1 MTINLINSSI
11 ISSIAAIDFSKSLRS
26 DIYLKPGELLDFN
39 RYFSINEFSKIY
51 LDNLGIWNQ
60 LDKEKYIAY
69 SGIDV
74 YLKKTK
80 SIDFHSD
87 NPHSQ
92 NLGYIVYEGDLLNA
106 ISKCIS
112 KCKSIKRYDNKISD
126 NTTDINIHTKIDEL
140 EKDDI
145 HFKFKNKNYNQT
157 AMNITFEH
165 TKSNSGKPRQI
176 FYDNEILGLLPVNE
190 YTYNLIWSMPNKFFD
205 QVNKASSATLL
216 EYLSDRVS
224 FVTGDIKK
232 TNIHT
237 SFPLSSRHASSYF
250 CENNLLIGD
259 AAHKF
264 HPLAGLGLNMG
275 IEDVATLSNL
285 LSKSNNLRGTV
296 CNFTI
301 KRMSRIQSLQQLLDL
316 IVTFHSSDILSAKLK
331 LRILDYFNKT
341 NYLKPKII
349 ENATG
354 LNNKD
359 LISL

>member
-1 MTINLINSSI
+1 MIVNLTNSSI

-26 DIYLKPGELLDFN
+26 DIYLKSGELTDFN

-51 LDNLGIWNQ
+51 LDNLGIWN
-60 LDKEKYIAY
+60 LLNKEKYVAY
-69 SGIDV
+69 ASIDV
-74 YLKKTK
+74 YLKEKK

-87 NPHSQ
+87 NPHSH
-92 NLGYIVYEGDLLNA
+92 NLGYIVYEGDLLDA

-190 YTYNLIWSMPNKFFD
+190 YTYNLIWSMPDNFFD
-205 QVNKASSATLL
+205 QTNKASSSNFL
-216 EYLSDRVS
+216 EYLSDRVG
-224 FVTGDIKK
+224 FVLGDIKK
-232 TNIHT
+232 TDIHR
-237 SFPLSSRHASSYF
+237 SFPLSSRHATSYF
-250 CENNLLIGD
+250 SNNNLLIGD

-285 LSKSNNLRGTV
+285 LSNNNNLKATL
-296 CNFTI
+296 CDFTI

-316 IVTFHSSDILSAKLK
+316 IVNFHSSDILSAKLK
-331 LRILDYFNKT
+331 LKILSYFNRT
-341 NYLKPKII
+341 CYLKPKII

>member
-1 MTINLINSSI
+1 MTINLINSSM
-11 ISSIAAIDFSKSLRS
+11 ISSIAAIDFSQSLRS
-26 DIYLKPGELLDFN
+26 DIYLKPGELVDFN

-51 LDNLGIWNQ
+51 LDSLGIWNQ

-69 SGIDV
+69 SSIDV
-74 YLKKTK
+74 YLKETK

-87 NPHSQ
+87 NPYSQ

-112 KCKSIKRYDNKISD
+112 KCKSIKRFTNKISD
-126 NTTDINIHTKIDEL
+126 NTSDIYIHTKIDEL
-140 EKDDI
+140 EKNDI
-145 HFKFKNKNYNQT
+145 QFKFKNKNYEQT

-165 TKSNSGKPRQI
+165 TKSNSRKPRQI
-176 FYDNEILGLLPVNE
+176 FHDNEILGLLPVNE
-190 YTYNLIWSMPNKFFD
+190 YSYNLIWSMPNNFFD
-205 QVNKASSATLL
+205 QANKVSSATLL

-301 KRMSRIQSLQQLLDL
+301 KRMSRIQALQQLLDL
-316 IVTFHSSDILSAKLK
+316 IVSFHSSDILSAKLK
-331 LRILDYFNKT
+331 LKILDYFNKT

-359 LISL
+359 LVNL

>member
-11 ISSIAAIDFSKSLRS
+11 ISSIAAIDFSKSLRG

-51 LDNLGIWNQ
+51 LENLGIWN
-60 LDKEKYIAY
+60 LLNKEKYVAY
-69 SGIDV
+69 TGIDV
-74 YLKKTK
+74 YLKERK

-87 NPHSQ
+87 NPNSH
-92 NLGYIVYEGDLLNA
+92 NLGYIVYEGDLLDA
-106 ISKCIS
+106 ISKCMS
-112 KCKSIKRYDNKISD
+112 KCKSIKRYDNNMSD
-126 NTTDINIHTKIDEL
+126 NLTDINIHTKVDEL
-140 EKDDI
+140 EKNDI
-145 HFKFKNKNYNQT
+145 QFKFKNKNYNQT
-157 AMNITFEH
+157 AMNITFGH
-165 TKSNSGKPRQI
+165 TKSNSKKPRQI

-190 YTYNLIWSMPNKFFD
+190 NTYNLIWSMPNSFFD
-205 QVNKASSATLL
+205 KVNKASSTTLL

-250 CENNLLIGD
+250 RDNNLLIGD

-285 LSKSNNLRGTV
+285 LSKSNNLKGTL
-296 CNFTI
+296 CDFTI

-316 IVTFHSSDILSAKLK
+316 IVAFHSSDILSAKLK
-331 LRILDYFNKT
+331 LKILNYFNKT

-349 ENATG
+349 ENPTG

-359 LISL
+359 LVNL

>member
-11 ISSIAAIDFSKSLRS
+11 ISSIAAIDFSKSLRG

-51 LDNLGIWNQ
+51 LENLGIWN
-60 LDKEKYIAY
+60 LLNKEKYVAY
-69 SGIDV
+69 TGIDV
-74 YLKKTK
+74 YLKERK

-87 NPHSQ
+87 NPNSH
-92 NLGYIVYEGDLLNA
+92 NLGYIVYEGDLLDA
-106 ISKCIS
+106 ISKCMS
-112 KCKSIKRYDNKISD
+112 KCKSIKRYDNNMSD
-126 NTTDINIHTKIDEL
+126 NLTDINIHTKVDEL
-140 EKDDI
+140 EKNDI
-145 HFKFKNKNYNQT
+145 QFKFKNKNYHQT

-165 TKSNSGKPRQI
+165 AKSNNRKPRQI
-176 FYDNEILGLLPVNE
+176 FFDNEILGLLPVDE
-190 YTYNLIWSMPNKFFD
+190 YTYNLIWSMPNSFFD
-205 QVNKASSATLL
+205 EMNKASSTSLS

-224 FVTGDIKK
+224 FVIGDIKK

-250 CENNLLIGD
+250 CDNNLLIGD

-275 IEDVATLSNL
+275 IEDIATLSNL
-285 LSKSNNLRGTV
+285 LSKSNNLRVTL
-296 CNFTI
+296 CDFTI

-316 IVTFHSSDILSAKLK
+316 IVAFHSSDTLSSNLKLK
-331 LRILDYFNKT
+331 ILNYFNRT

>member
-11 ISSIAAIDFSKSLRS
+11 ISSIAAIDFSKSLKS
-26 DIYLKPGELLDFN
+26 NICLKPGKLLDFN

-60 LDKEKYIAY
+60 LDKEKYVAY
-69 SGIDV
+69 ASIDV
-74 YLKKTK
+74 YLKENK

-87 NPHSQ
+87 NPNSQ

-126 NTTDINIHTKIDEL
+126 NTCDINIHTKIDEL
-140 EKDDI
+140 EKNDI
-145 HFKFKNKNYNQT
+145 QFKFKNKNYNQT

-165 TKSNSGKPRQI
+165 TKSNSKKPRQI

-190 YTYNLIWSMPNKFFD
+190 NTYNLIWSMPNSFFD
-205 QVNKASSATLL
+205 KVNKASSTLL

-250 CENNLLIGD
+250 RDNNLLIGD

-275 IEDVATLSNL
+275 IEDVATLANL
-285 LSKSNNLRGTV
+285 LSKSNNLKATL
-296 CNFTI
+296 CDFTI

-316 IVTFHSSDILSAKLK
+316 IVAFHSSDILSAKLK
-331 LRILDYFNKT
+331 QKILNYFNKT

>member
-26 DIYLKPGELLDFN
+26 DIYSKPGELLDFN

-60 LDKEKYIAY
+60 LDKDKYIAY
-69 SGIDV
+69 ASIDV
-74 YLKKTK
+74 YLKEKK
-80 SIDFHSD
+80 SLNFHSV
-87 NPHSQ
+87 NPNSQ

-112 KCKSIKRYDNKISD
+112 KCKTIKRYDNKISD
-126 NTTDINIHTKIDEL
+126 NTSDINIHTKIDEL
-140 EKDDI
+140 EKNDI
-145 HFKFKNKNYNQT
+145 QFKFKNRNYDQT

-165 TKSNSGKPRQI
+165 TKSNSKKPRQI

-190 YTYNLIWSMPNKFFD
+190 NTYNLIWSMPNSFFD
-205 QVNKASSATLL
+205 QVNKASSSTLL

-250 CENNLLIGD
+250 RDNNLLIGD

-275 IEDVATLSNL
+275 IEDVATLANL
-285 LSKSNNLRGTV
+285 LSKSNNLKSAL
-296 CNFTI
+296 CDFTI

-316 IVTFHSSDILSAKLK
+316 IVAFHSSDILSAKLK
-331 LRILDYFNKT
+331 LKILNYFNKT

>member
-11 ISSIAAIDFSKSLRS
+11 ISSIAAIDFSKNLTS

-51 LDNLGIWNQ
+51 LDNLGVWN
-60 LDKEKYIAY
+60 LLNKEKYVAY
-69 SGIDV
+69 TSIDV
-74 YLKKTK
+74 YLKEKK
-80 SIDFHSD
+80 SINFHSD
-87 NPHSQ
+87 NPHSH
-92 NLGYIVYEGDLLNA
+92 NLGYIVYEGDLLDA

-140 EKDDI
+140 EKNDI
-145 HFKFKNKNYNQT
+145 QIEFINKNYDQT

-165 TKSNSGKPRQI
+165 AKPNSRKPRQI
-176 FYDNEILGLLPVNE
+176 FCDNQILGLLPVNE
-190 YTYNLIWSMPNKFFD
+190 YTCNLIWSMPNNFFN
-205 QVNKASSATLL
+205 QINKASSTSFL
-216 EYLSDRVS
+216 EYLSDRIS
-224 FVTGDIKK
+224 FVLGDIKK
-232 TNIHT
+232 ANIHS
-237 SFPLSSRHASSYF
+237 SFPLSSRHANSYF
-250 CENNLLIGD
+250 CDNNLLIGD

-275 IEDVATLSNL
+275 IEDIATLSYL
-285 LSKSNNLRGTV
+285 LSKSNIPRGTL
-296 CNFTI
+296 CDFTI

-316 IVTFHSSDILSAKLK
+316 IVTFHSSDILPAKLK
-331 LRILDYFNKT
+331 LKILNYFNKT

>member
-1 MTINLINSSI
+1 MTVNLINSSI
-11 ISSIAAIDFSKSLRS
+11 ISSIAAIDFSKSLSS
-26 DIYLKPGELLDFN
+26 DIYLKSGELTDFN

-51 LDNLGIWNQ
+51 LDNLGIWN
-60 LDKEKYIAY
+60 LLSKEKYVAY
-69 SGIDV
+69 ASIDV
-74 YLKKTK
+74 YLKEKK

-87 NPHSQ
+87 NPHLH
-92 NLGYIVYEGDLLNA
+92 NLGYIVYEGDLLDA

-112 KCKSIKRYDNKISD
+112 KRKSIKLYDNKISD

-190 YTYNLIWSMPNKFFD
+190 YTYNLIWSMPNNFFD
-205 QVNKASSATLL
+205 QANKASPATLL
-216 EYLSDRVS
+216 EYLFDRVS

-275 IEDVATLSNL
+275 IEDVATLANL
-285 LSKSNNLRGTV
+285 LLKSNNLKGTL
-296 CNFTI
+296 CDFTI

-316 IVTFHSSDILSAKLK
+316 IVAFHSSDILSAKLK
-331 LRILDYFNKT
+331 LKILNYFNKT

-354 LNNKD
+354 LNNRD